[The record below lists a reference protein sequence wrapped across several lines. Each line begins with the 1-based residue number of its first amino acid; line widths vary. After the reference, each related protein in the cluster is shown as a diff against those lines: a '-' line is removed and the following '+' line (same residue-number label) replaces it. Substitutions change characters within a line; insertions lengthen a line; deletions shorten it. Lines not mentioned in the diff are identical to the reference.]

1 MNYSLKIDLRK
12 LNGAFL
18 GSVRGENCVI
28 IPVEKNGIFCAQS
41 GAAYLDLAAIEL
53 RQPGKFGGTHLVKRS
68 LRKDERDRMTEA
80 ERNSQPILGDLKP
93 FGAASVDAVAV
104 DVDAPGI
111 QAATAEAAEA
121 SGVIDED
128 LPF

>member
-53 RQPGKFGGTHLVKRS
+53 RQQGKFGGTHLVKRS
-68 LRKDERDRMTEA
+68 LRKDERDRMTET

-93 FGAASVDAVAV
+93 FGAASVDAVA
-104 DVDAPGI
+104 DA
-111 QAATAEAAEA
+111 
-121 SGVIDED
+121 
-128 LPF
+128 

>member
-68 LRKDERDRMTEA
+68 LRKDERDRMTET

-104 DVDAPGI
+104 EVSSPSDVQTP
-111 QAATAEAAEA
+111 TAEA

>member
-68 LRKDERDRMTEA
+68 LRKDERDRMTET
-80 ERNSQPILGDLKP
+80 ERNSLPILGDLKP

-104 DVDAPGI
+104 EVSSPSDVQTP
-111 QAATAEAAEA
+111 TAEA

>member
-18 GSVRGENCVI
+18 GSVKGVNCVI
-28 IPVEKNGIFCAQS
+28 VPVEQNGIFCAES

-53 RQPGKFGGTHLVKRS
+53 KQPGKFGGTHLVKRS
-68 LRKDERDRMTEA
+68 LRKDEREKMTEE

-93 FGAASVDAVAV
+93 FGGASAFVNAPDVQVDAAAGTETETETEKPV
-104 DVDAPGI
+104 DD
-111 QAATAEAAEA
+111 
-121 SGVIDED
+121 D

>member
-1 MNYSLKIDLRK
+1 
-12 LNGAFL
+12 
-18 GSVRGENCVI
+18 
-28 IPVEKNGIFCAQS
+28 
-41 GAAYLDLAAIEL
+41 
-53 RQPGKFGGTHLVKRS
+53 
-68 LRKDERDRMTEA
+68 MTEE

-111 QAATAEAAEA
+111 QAATAEAT
-121 SGVIDED
+121 GVIDED

>member
-18 GSVRGENCVI
+18 GSVKGVNCVI
-28 IPVEKNGIFCAQS
+28 VPVEQNGIFCAES

-53 RQPGKFGGTHLVKRS
+53 KQPGKFGGTHLVKRS
-68 LRKDERDRMTEA
+68 LRKDEREKMTE

-93 FGAASVDAVAV
+93 FGAASVAAVAV

-111 QAATAEAAEA
+111 QAATAGA
-121 SGVIDED
+121 SGATDED

>member
-18 GSVRGENCVI
+18 GSVKGVNCVI
-28 IPVEKNGIFCAQS
+28 VPVEQNGIFCAES

-53 RQPGKFGGTHLVKRS
+53 KQPGKFGGTHLVKRS

-111 QAATAEAAEA
+111 QAATAGA

>member
-68 LRKDERDRMTEA
+68 LRKDDRDRMTET
-80 ERNSQPILGDLKP
+80 ERNSLPILGDLKP

-104 DVDAPGI
+104 EVSSPSDVQTP
-111 QAATAEAAEA
+111 TAEA

>member
-53 RQPGKFGGTHLVKRS
+53 RQQGKFGGTHLVKRS
-68 LRKDERDRMTEA
+68 LRKDERDRMTET

-104 DVDAPGI
+104 EVSSPSDVQTP
-111 QAATAEAAEA
+111 TAEA

>member
-18 GSVRGENCVI
+18 GSVKGVNCVI
-28 IPVEKNGIFCAQS
+28 VPVVQNGIFCAES

-53 RQPGKFGGTHLVKRS
+53 KQQGKFGGTHLVKRS
-68 LRKDERDRMTEA
+68 LRKDERDRMTEE

-93 FGAASVDAVAV
+93 FGGAASVEAVAV
-104 DVDAPGI
+104 DVAAPSDV
-111 QAATAEAAEA
+111 QAPADEEPK
-121 SGVIDED
+121 VIDDD

>member
-53 RQPGKFGGTHLVKRS
+53 RQQGKFGGTHLVKRS
-68 LRKDERDRMTEA
+68 LRKDERDRMTEE
-80 ERNSQPILGDLKP
+80 ERNSLPILGDLKP

-104 DVDAPGI
+104 EVSSPSDVQTP
-111 QAATAEAAEA
+111 TAEA

>member
-18 GSVRGENCVI
+18 GSVKGVNCVI
-28 IPVEKNGIFCAQS
+28 VPVEQNGIFCAES

-53 RQPGKFGGTHLVKRS
+53 KQPGKFGGTHLVKRS
-68 LRKDERDRMTEA
+68 LRKDEREKMTEE

-93 FGAASVDAVAV
+93 FGGASVNAPDVQ
-104 DVDAPGI
+104 VDA
-111 QAATAEAAEA
+111 AAGTEPETEKP
-121 SGVIDED
+121 VEDD

>member
-18 GSVRGENCVI
+18 GSVKGENCII
-28 IPVEKNGIFCAQS
+28 IPVDKNSIFCAQS

-53 RQPGKFGGTHLVKRS
+53 KQPGKFGGTHLVKRS
-68 LRKDERDRMTEA
+68 LRKEERDSMTEE
-80 ERNSQPILGDLKP
+80 ERNNQPILGDLKP
-93 FGAASVDAVAV
+93 FGAASAVAVAV
-104 DVDAPGI
+104 DVDAPTDVPTPTSEEIG
-111 QAATAEAAEA
+111 A
-121 SGVIDED
+121 IDED

>member
-68 LRKDERDRMTEA
+68 LRKDERDRMTET

-104 DVDAPGI
+104 DVSSPSDVQTP
-111 QAATAEAAEA
+111 TAEA

>member
-68 LRKDERDRMTEA
+68 LRKDERDRMTEE

-104 DVDAPGI
+104 EVSSPSDVQTP
-111 QAATAEAAEA
+111 TAEAT
-121 SGVIDED
+121 GVIDED